1 MNPYRQRIWTEFE
14 KIMPSLE
21 PQAKV
26 LDFGSGD
33 GWFAR
38 QMLDS
43 GVAQNLTAYDIK
55 LRPDAFY
62 APTIYDGGTL
72 PLPDREFEMSYSV
85 DVMHHCPDPTAQ
97 IEDVLRCTQ
106 RYFLL
111 KDHTYR
117 TRLGQWELCV
127 LDEIGNRKFGVPS
140 LYKYQRRWS
149 WFGTIKKQGFVLRK
163 LVYPSP
169 CHVGALGALTNPL
182 QFIALW
188 EREDA

>member
-14 KIMPSLE
+14 KIMPPLKPEAS
-21 PQAKV
+21 V

-43 GVAQNLTAYDIK
+43 GVTQNLTAYDIK
-55 LRPDAFY
+55 LRPDVFHP
-62 APTIYDGGTL
+62 PTIYDGGAL
-72 PLPDREFEMSYSV
+72 PLPDREFDLSYSV
-85 DVMHHCPDPTAQ
+85 DVMHHCPDPVTQ
-97 IEDVLRCTQ
+97 IEDVLRCTK

-117 TRLGQWELCV
+117 TRLGQLELCI
-127 LDEIGNRKFGVPS
+127 LDEIGNRKFGIPS

-149 WFGTIKKQGFVLRK
+149 WFAVIQKQGFVLRK

-169 CHVGALGALTNPL
+169 CHVGVLGALTNPL